1 MRVHHIIAVAAVV
14 ALGVGAKFVFFP
26 PMKAEANIKNFP
38 TMNILQM
45 QTGRRN
51 MPLQKIEDMTFVFTD
66 GQ

>member
-14 ALGVGAKFVFFP
+14 ALGVGVKLVFFP
-26 PMKAEANIKNFP
+26 PMKAEADIKNLP

-51 MPLQKIEDMTFVFTD
+51 LPLQKIEDMTFVFAD